1 MFKCLDCDKVY
12 KEKPD
17 YCDCGN
23 NTFEE
28 IITTVVD
35 DLEDPYASK
44 LLSPIKEFFAK
55 NHVLEFEYNE

>member
-28 IITTVVD
+28 IITTLAAEPSKKTFSQQYPQIKSFFETNLGNVV
-35 DLEDPYASK
+35 Y
-44 LLSPIKEFFAK
+44 
-55 NHVLEFEYNE
+55 